1 MRFLRMVSA
10 LTNRAYVVHV
20 ISTAENPLQHPN
32 LRWHRIGAK
41 FPSPLKDMLY
51 FLTFLPYSLY
61 VIIFLDAKDII
72 AFGPIYAFLFLP
84 ASFCAKCRIYCMV
97 RGMLSDEYT
106 YQGRNHL
113 LRSIVAIAERVG
125 LSFSDRIIVVS
136 QTLAERI
143 VRRYGVQEEKIVH
156 LPNEIPKVP
165 AEEVDSEFG
174 FRIWKECFPEEGLR
188 IFTAGV
194 ITPIKNYE
202 MLIEAVSLLK
212 IPCHICIAG
221 KPAFDVD
228 KRYFNKL
235 RSFVRNY
242 GLEKHI
248 TWLGWVSRAKVLGV
262 LKASDLF
269 ISTSHHEGMSNIVL
283 EALALRVPCLS
294 KNTPEALELLKEKTL
309 TFETAQELA
318 ETIERFYS
326 KKAFSQTVIEAS
338 NQARERWSFDWEAK
352 LIQTLEG

>member
-1 MRFLRMVSA
+1 
-10 LTNRAYVVHV
+10 
-20 ISTAENPLQHPN
+20 
-32 LRWHRIGAK
+32 
-41 FPSPLKDMLY
+41 
-51 FLTFLPYSLY
+51 
-61 VIIFLDAKDII
+61 
-72 AFGPIYAFLFLP
+72 
-84 ASFCAKCRIYCMV
+84 MV

-106 YQGRNHL
+106 YQERNHL
-113 LRSIVAIAERVG
+113 LRSIVAIAERIG
-125 LSFSDRIIVVS
+125 LSLSDRVIVVS
-136 QTLAERI
+136 QTLAKRI
-143 VRRYGVQEEKIVH
+143 VKEYGIQGQKIVH
-156 LPNEIPKVP
+156 LPNEIPMIP
-165 AEEVDSEFG
+165 DEEIDSWFG
-174 FRIWKECFPEEGLR
+174 FRIWRECFPEEGLR

-235 RSFVRNY
+235 RSLVRNY
-242 GLEKHI
+242 GLEKHV
-248 TWLGWVSRAKVLGV
+248 TWLGWISRNKVLGI
-262 LKASDLF
+262 LKASDLC

-283 EALALRVPCLS
+283 EALALRIPCLS
-294 KNTPEALELLKEKTL
+294 KNTPEALELLKEKIL

-326 KKAFSQTVIEAS
+326 KRPFSKTVIEAS
-338 NQARERWSFDWEAK
+338 NRAGEKWTFDWEAK